1 MRHPPIAIERN
12 PPHVADHYEV
22 LGVARDAAP
31 DEIKKA
37 YRRLA
42 RELHPDV
49 NPGAEASERFKEVTH
64 AYDVLSDPK
73 QRQQYDLGGQGGFG
87 GGAAGFGGF
96 GDIFETFFGA
106 GQGSRG
112 PRSRRE
118 RGQDALIRLEVGLD
132 EVIFGTHRDL
142 EVDTAVVCETCNG
155 SCCQPGTSPV
165 RCDICGGSGQ
175 IQRAVRSLLGNVMTS
190 SPCGSCRGYGTII
203 ATPCVTCQGQGRV
216 RARRTVPV
224 DVPAGVD
231 TGVRLQ
237 MPGSGEAGPAGGPN
251 GDLYLEIKVKTH
263 EVFSRDGDDL
273 LCTLEVQMTD
283 AVLGATAKVAALDGD
298 VELELRSGVQSG
310 DVLTVRDRGI
320 THLRGNGRGDLK
332 VAVHV
337 ITPTKLSGKER
348 ELVEQLAALRKP
360 KSPELGH
367 FQQGLFARLRD
378 RFLG

>member
-1 MRHPPIAIERN
+1 
-12 PPHVADHYEV
+12 VADHYEV
-22 LGVARDAAP
+22 LGVSRDATP

-87 GGAAGFGGF
+87 GQAGFGGF
-96 GDIFETFFGA
+96 GDIFETFFGG
-106 GQGSRG
+106 GQQSRG

-118 RGQDALIRLEVGLD
+118 RGQDALIRVELGLE
-132 EVIFGTHRDL
+132 EVIFGTHREL
-142 EVDTAVVCETCNG
+142 EVDTAVVCETCHG
-155 SCCQPGTSPV
+155 SCCAPGTSPV
-165 RCDICGGSGQ
+165 TCDICHGTGQ
-175 IQRAVRSLLGNVMTS
+175 IQRTVRSLLGNVVTS
-190 SPCGSCRGYGTII
+190 SPCGSCRGYGTVI

-224 DVPAGVD
+224 DIPAGVD
-231 TGVRLQ
+231 TGLRLQ

-251 GDLYLEIKVKTH
+251 GDLYLEMKVKTH

-273 LCTLEVQMTD
+273 LCTLEVAMTD
-283 AVLGATAKVAALDGD
+283 AVLGTSTTVHALDGD
-298 VELELRSGVQSG
+298 VELELKPGLQSG
-310 DVLTVRDRGI
+310 EVITIKDRGV
-320 THLRGNGRGDLK
+320 TRLRGNGRGDLRIG
-332 VAVHV
+332 VHV
-337 ITPTKLSGKER
+337 LTPTKLSGKER
-348 ELVEQLAALRKP
+348 ELVEKLAASRKQ
-360 KSPELGH
+360 KAPELAH
-367 FQQGLFARLRD
+367 FQQGLFAKLRD